1 MDKSHLCIKVWALSS
16 RWGVLAA
23 SIKLWQL
30 SYFSYAHL
38 TFSLATHIYETLP
51 RGVGHFKMPK
61 VPLEILSS
69 PLLFCNW
76 KVLDTGH
83 KGCTKTKAILF
94 EVVPITRPSF
104 FKLHLNKGYLIL
116 KMGPLKLLFYLT
128 FVNWCTKGESPNK
141 IRNVNVF
148 GWNEIQKV
156 ELIILKTG
164 ILDTN
169 RSTLFAYY
177 MRWRESQKK
186 SIFYLAWVKLFFMF
200 PLQLCGRCSAD
211 RFEEQPGLQHRLHC
225 HQHYRHG

>member
-16 RWGVLAA
+16 RWGVLPA

-38 TFSLATHIYETLP
+38 TFSLATHIYEILP
-51 RGVGHFKMPK
+51 RWVDISRCQRFHLKYYQRRHFYSVIEKFLTPDTKVAPK
-61 VPLEILSS
+61 QRLSY
-69 PLLFCNW
+69 L
-76 KVLDTGH
+76 
-83 KGCTKTKAILF
+83 
-94 EVVPITRPSF
+94 
-104 FKLHLNKGYLIL
+104 KLHLNKGYLIL

-156 ELIILKTG
+156 QLIILKTG

>member
-1 MDKSHLCIKVWALSS
+1 MKLFLEGLDISRCQRFHLKYYRRHFYSVIEKFLTPDTKVAPKQ
-16 RWGVLAA
+16 R
-23 SIKLWQL
+23 L
-30 SYFSYAHL
+30 SYL
-38 TFSLATHIYETLP
+38 
-51 RGVGHFKMPK
+51 
-61 VPLEILSS
+61 
-69 PLLFCNW
+69 
-76 KVLDTGH
+76 
-83 KGCTKTKAILF
+83 
-94 EVVPITRPSF
+94 
-104 FKLHLNKGYLIL
+104 KLHLNKGYLIL

-169 RSTLFAYY
+169 RSTLFAY
-177 MRWRESQKK
+177 MRSRESQKK

>member
-1 MDKSHLCIKVWALSS
+1 MRRVGRFDQTLTTFLLLLRTLNVLSCDSYLWNSSS
-16 RWGVLAA
+16 RGW
-23 SIKLWQL
+23 
-30 SYFSYAHL
+30 
-38 TFSLATHIYETLP
+38 TFQDAIGSTWNI
-51 RGVGHFKMPK
+51 
-61 VPLEILSS
+61 ID

-76 KVLDTGH
+76 KHT
-83 KGCTKTKAILF
+83 GCTKTKAILF

-104 FKLHLNKGYLIL
+104 LKLHLNKGYLIL
-116 KMGPLKLLFYLT
+116 KMGPLKFLFYLT